1 MSTMH
6 EDESPD
12 LEEVAQILDEVL
24 GVFFLT
30 ELQLVSFKQNHV
42 IFIFSTRFSLRF
54 VTFH

>member
-30 ELQLVSFKQNHV
+30 ELLVSFKQNHV
-42 IFIFSTRFSLRF
+42 IFTFSTRVSLRY